1 MIKDPK
7 VGDRVILIKDIDL
20 GGNDEW
26 SIVGITGEAGTVVE
40 VYAGRDLLRI
50 RFDEVHPGRMA
61 DGGHSINVYYHELD
75 YLSNYEIN
83 VSLEVDE
90 LI

>member
-20 GGNDEW
+20 GGDGEW
-26 SIVGITGEAGTVVE
+26 SIAGITGETGTVAE
-40 VYAGRDLLRI
+40 VYAGRDLLRV
-50 RFDEVHPGRMA
+50 RFDEVHPVRTA
-61 DGGHSINVYYHELD
+61 DNGHTFNVYYHELG
-75 YLSNYEIN
+75 YLSDYEIN

>member
-7 VGDRVILIKDIDL
+7 VGDRVILVKDIEL
-20 GGNDEW
+20 GDITEIAG
-26 SIVGITGEAGTVVE
+26 VTGETGTVIE
-40 VYAGRDLLRI
+40 LHNGRDLLRV
-50 RFDEVHPGRMA
+50 RFDEVHPGRTA
-61 DGGHSINVYYHELD
+61 DNGHTINVFYHELG
-75 YLSNYEIN
+75 YLSDYEIN